1 MAIFDAM
8 SATGFVIHTSITE
21 IEAAAWDALNR
32 ASGDCPFLSWGFLAL
47 LEDSGALD
55 ESGWR
60 PLYAALYDEAG
71 PLAAAPFYLCAGQAG
86 QFTWDGGMEELARAY
101 GLAWFPKLVGM
112 VPFTPSPVWRVLTRG
127 EGDGGTE
134 ARGTEAADGARAAAL
149 IEALEAFARKAGL
162 SGLHLQWLD
171 QGWAA
176 KAAAYGGAWLAW
188 RRQAY
193 LWENRGYRDFAAYL
207 SSLTKNMRRNVRRE
221 RGGLDAMGVK
231 TELVRAGEAPSFW
244 PLMGEYYARTNDKF
258 GPWAARFLP
267 ARFFELAPRYLAD
280 RALFSAAFAP
290 GADRPIALALLFEGG
305 SRLWG
310 RYWGSAADI
319 PGLHFEVCYYAPIEY
334 AIGAGLAAFDP
345 GMGGDH
351 KARRG
356 FRALMA
362 SSLHRVFD
370 RRLSAAFARAVAEAS
385 AAEEAYAEELNRELP
400 GAPSAD

>member
-1 MAIFDAM
+1 MPMM
-8 SATGFVIHTSITE
+8 SFVIHASVKE
-21 IEAAAWDALNR
+21 LEADSWNALNR
-32 ASGDCPFLSWGFLAL
+32 ASGDCPFLSWEFLAL
-47 LEDSGALD
+47 LEESGALD

-60 PLYAALYDEAG
+60 PLYAALYDGAG
-71 PLAAAPFYLCAGQAG
+71 PVAAAPFYLCANSAG

-101 GLAWFPKLVGM
+101 GLGWFPKLVGM
-112 VPFTPSPVWRVLTRG
+112 VPFTPSPVWRVLERG
-127 EGDGGTE
+127 AGPGE
-134 ARGTEAADGARAAAL
+134 A
-149 IEALEAFARKAGL
+149 EALVDAVEAFARKAGL

-171 QGWAA
+171 RGWATR
-176 KAAAYGGAWLAW
+176 AAAYGGAWIAW

-193 LWENRGYRDFAAYL
+193 LWENRGYQDFSAYL
-207 SSLTKNMRRNVRRE
+207 SSLTKNMRRNLRRE
-221 RGGLDAMGVK
+221 REGLRDLGVR
-231 TELVRAGEAPSFW
+231 TELVRAGVASSYW

-267 ARFFELAPRYLAD
+267 ARFFTLAPRYLAS

-290 GADRPIALALLFEGG
+290 GADGPIALALLFEGG

-319 PGLHFEVCYYAPIEY
+319 PGLHFQSCYYAPIEY
-334 AIGAGLAAFDP
+334 AIGARLSSFDP

-356 FRALMA
+356 FRATMA
-362 SSLHRVFD
+362 TSLHRVFD
-370 RRLSAAFARAVAEAS
+370 RRLARAFDRAVAEAS

-400 GAPSAD
+400 GGAARR